1 MEKTKAWAFTFL
13 GSVSTQ
19 IRDPRL
25 WVSCCKIWLQ
35 NLTMACGKCSSI
47 WQKWMKNMTR
57 QIWFWDTQN
66 NSGFREF
73 SCLLCESCD
82 FWLMKFRLK
91 GSVIIWWW
99 WFCFNKKGIFRGR
112 RCWERG
118 MVLLQQERDVEGRWW
133 WGCFNKKGF
142 LRGGDERKNVE
153 RKDEIGLYQ
162 SHLLIWLWLRHKYI
176 WLLW

>member
-118 MVLLQQERDVEGRWW
+118 GWC
-133 WGCFNKKGF
+133 CFNKKGMLKGDGDGAVLTRKGF
-142 LRGGDERKNVE
+142 WEGVMRGRMLKERMKLV
-153 RKDEIGLYQ
+153 
-162 SHLLIWLWLRHKYI
+162 YI
-176 WLLW
+176 NHIY